1 MGYPVKIT
9 ITAIAELEPD
19 WYEEEDQMVEDM
31 VRIERDNAI
40 RDPEGMLD
48 FMIARGDNYSIEIR
62 PYDPDEEISSV

>member
-9 ITAIAELEPD
+9 ITAIAELDPE
-19 WYEEEDQMVEDM
+19 WYDEEEQDIANMIRVEK
-31 VRIERDNAI
+31 DNAI

-62 PYDPDEEISSV
+62 PHDPDEEISSV